1 VLNNIDIIFVF
12 TVLHFSSDLEFK
24 SELSEEIPLNEQ
36 NLIVIEN
43 TFIIAPNE
51 TCKFT

>member
-1 VLNNIDIIFVF
+1 VINNIDIIFVF
-12 TVLHFSSDLEFK
+12 TGLHFSSDLEFK
-24 SELSEEIPLNEQ
+24 SELSEEIPLNKQ

-43 TFIIAPNE
+43 TFIIASNE